1 MFPSAV
7 LFVLFAAGC
16 WLYCL
21 ADAALTP
28 AAEFRRL
35 GKPAWIAAI
44 AVTFILG
51 AIAWV
56 IARRSWRTRSRR
68 RTPDDR
74 PERVEWDAPDARRD
88 PSLPMAAPEGPLA
101 AEAFALHPAG
111 QGNGKPG
118 RTRPI
123 GPDDDPEFLRMLD
136 RLISGTSDSGELPAF
151 APGRQP
157 PGRRPVIS

>member
-1 MFPSAV
+1 MFPSVV
-7 LFVLFAAGC
+7 LFVLFVAGC

-28 AAEFRRL
+28 AAEFRGL

-56 IARRSWRTRSRR
+56 IARRSWRTRNRR
-68 RTPDDR
+68 HTPAAR
-74 PERVEWDAPDARRD
+74 PEPVEWDAPNVQWD
-88 PSLPMAAPEGPLA
+88 PPLPMAAAEEPLA
-101 AEAFALHPAG
+101 AEAFAFHPAG
-111 QGNGKPG
+111 QGNGKPE
-118 RTRPI
+118 RTGPI

-157 PGRRPVIS
+157 LGERPVVS